1 MYTLQLYGINFELN
15 DPNEITFVTNRILY
29 SYPVI
34 ISTVNL
40 RISDD
45 RRSRFNKKIGKDALV
60 KLRERDITTRN
71 NLVDGRINVA
81 ITAYFM
87 LKA

>member
-15 DPNEITFVTNRILY
+15 DPNEITFVTNQILY
-29 SYPVI
+29 SYPVT

-71 NLVDGRINVA
+71 NLVDDRINVA